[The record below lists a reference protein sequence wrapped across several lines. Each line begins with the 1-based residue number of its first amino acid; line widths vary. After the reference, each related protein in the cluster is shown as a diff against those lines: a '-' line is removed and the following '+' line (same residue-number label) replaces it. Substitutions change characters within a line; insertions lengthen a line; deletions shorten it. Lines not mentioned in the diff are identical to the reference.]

1 MVYIAHIAL
10 EFVEIDPEKGETDYW
25 LEVVDLGNLEHQ
37 SQENFENHKHPDTV
51 DRAVRWLNM
60 VDKRE
65 EDEKPRL
72 EVRSYGFQVQR

>member
-1 MVYIAHIAL
+1 MVYIDHIVL

-37 SQENFENHKHPDTV
+37 SQESFENHKHPDTV